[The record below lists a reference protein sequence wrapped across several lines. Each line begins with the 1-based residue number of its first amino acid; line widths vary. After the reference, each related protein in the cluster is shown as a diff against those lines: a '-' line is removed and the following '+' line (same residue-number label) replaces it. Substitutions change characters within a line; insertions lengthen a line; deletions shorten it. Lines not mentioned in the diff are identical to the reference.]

1 MLISVFTTFQ
11 NLAFTSNAVHLI
23 SRFISTCTPI

>member
-23 SRFISTCTPI
+23 SRFT